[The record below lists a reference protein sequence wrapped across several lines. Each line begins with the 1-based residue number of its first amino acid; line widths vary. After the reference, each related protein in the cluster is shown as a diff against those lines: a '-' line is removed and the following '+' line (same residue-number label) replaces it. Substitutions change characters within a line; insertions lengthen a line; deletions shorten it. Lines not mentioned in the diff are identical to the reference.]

1 MPKLKSRP
9 CPSPAEIHL
18 GSPASCAIMVMSLIN
33 KVALRAV
40 AGHPMTWMDWMGNPH
55 DLGISTLS
63 FIEHMRKFAQNPD
76 FFGTFFNKKIRESDC
91 FLETSSMKK
100 KNWPETGKSEHLFH
114 WIPSGKRSHNYSMEN
129 HHFVAG

>member
-76 FFGTFFNKKIRESDC
+76 FFGTFFNKK
-91 FLETSSMKK
+91 
-100 KNWPETGKSEHLFH
+100 
-114 WIPSGKRSHNYSMEN
+114 
-129 HHFVAG
+129 